1 MPDSA
6 THSNILSDT
15 GADCDATAD
24 STSAVPV
31 AAYENT
37 GTACDVNTRPKSA
50 SDGDTTV
57 SASAAAA
64 ADDHATVRARPAGA
78 HGECTANASSA
89 ADDDSTV
96 RARPAADDGATTTM
110 GHTTVD
116 GLEQD

>member
-1 MPDSA
+1 MPD
-6 THSNILSDT
+6 TR
-15 GADCDATAD
+15 ADCDATAD

-37 GTACDVNTRPKSA
+37 GTACDVNTSPKSA
-50 SDGDTTV
+50 SDGNTSV

-78 HGECTANASSA
+78 HGECTANAGSA

>member
-1 MPDSA
+1 MPD
-6 THSNILSDT
+6 TR
-15 GADCDATAD
+15 ADCDATAD

-37 GTACDVNTRPKSA
+37 GTACDVNTSPKSA

-57 SASAAAA
+57 SASAAA

-78 HGECTANASSA
+78 HGECTANAGSA